1 MTAKG
6 CYNIFAGYGHIDL
19 AYAPETLGILKN
31 HLKQYLTAAV
41 SGAWILT
48 RPLKSQPAQN
58 AEKFYA
64 RKRVVVEFS
73 CSKFSV
79 LNAAHFSSE
88 NRGSFEITRANA
100 GMLAVFECQT
110 KAIKGNRNRPR
121 GQMSIRDIFH

>member
-31 HLKQYLTAAV
+31 HLKQYLTGAV

-58 AEKFYA
+58 AEKFDA
-64 RKRVVVEFS
+64 RKRVVVEIS
-73 CSKFSV
+73 SSKLSV
-79 LNAAHFSSE
+79 LNAAHASSE
-88 NRGSFEITRANA
+88 NCESFEITRANA
-100 GMLAVFECQT
+100 GMFAVFECQT
-110 KAIKGNRNRPR
+110 QAIEGDRNRPR
-121 GQMSIRDIFH
+121 GPMSIRDIFH